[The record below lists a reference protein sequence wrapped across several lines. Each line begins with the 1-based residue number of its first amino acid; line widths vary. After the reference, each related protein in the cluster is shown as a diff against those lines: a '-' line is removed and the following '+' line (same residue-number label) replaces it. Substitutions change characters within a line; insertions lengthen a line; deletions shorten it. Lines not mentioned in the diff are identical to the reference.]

1 MTPALIPVV
10 IKSPVKLPILSCI
23 HVLLPVWCR
32 LSRYLETASQQ
43 IISRRRNAALQST
56 LHNHQGFLSKTHFCS
71 CPSLVKSLPPHCPQ
85 KNIHVVNKACKP
97 FPILSDL
104 PTLPQS
110 NLLSNY
116 LQWLGFPESTKLFL
130 YIPTLY
136 LLCPLPGELLL
147 ILRDPLPISPAL

>member
-1 MTPALIPVV
+1 MVPWSSSLQSSSQSFLAFMCSSLSGAGFHSLLKQPA
-10 IKSPVKLPILSCI
+10 S
-23 HVLLPVWCR
+23 R
-32 LSRYLETASQQ
+32 LYLAAL
-43 IISRRRNAALQST
+43 NAALQST
-56 LHNHQGFLSKTHFCS
+56 LHNHQGVLSKTHFCS

-85 KNIHVVNKACKP
+85 KNVHVVNKACKP
-97 FPILSDL
+97 FLILSDL

-136 LLCPLPGELLL
+136 LLCPLPGELLF
-147 ILRDPLPISPAL
+147 ILRDPMPISPAL